1 MLASMERGRK
11 TDLALAF
18 LRFSLSLPMALA
30 AEAQEKESP
39 DRLLLAGMG
48 DSRMPMAMMRSARPK
63 LVPCSVRNAATCQ
76 TVVVAR

>member
-1 MLASMERGRK
+1 
-11 TDLALAF
+11 
-18 LRFSLSLPMALA
+18 MALA